1 MPDRAII
8 KILTDNNLKVTPQ
21 RTAVL
26 EVIYNLN
33 NHPSADNIIDYLR
46 LNFPHIPLSTVYKI
60 LDVFVDK
67 GIVTKVKT
75 DDDVMRY
82 DFVNEKHHHLYCAES
97 DRIEDYIDVNLDK
110 IIEDYLQENPI
121 PNFRIKDIKLQIV
134 GNFTDKPGV
143 YSVTNKIDSID

>member
-33 NHPSADNIIDYLR
+33 NHPSADYIIDYLR

-60 LDVFVDK
+60 LDVFVEK

-82 DFVNEKHHHLYCAES
+82 DYVREKHHHLYCADS
-97 DRIEDYIDVNLDK
+97 DRIEDYIDENLDR
-110 IIEDYLQENPI
+110 IIGDYLLKNPV
-121 PNFRIKDIKLQIV
+121 PNFRIKDVKLQIE
-134 GNFTDKPGV
+134 GNFTDKPAE
-143 YSVTNKIDSID
+143 YTLKNKIDPVD

>member
-60 LDVFVDK
+60 LDVFVEK

-82 DFVNEKHHHLYCAES
+82 DCIRDKHHHLYCAES
-97 DRIEDYIDVNLDK
+97 ERIEDYFDEKLDK
-110 IIEDYLQENPI
+110 IIEDYLRINPI
-121 PNFRIKDIKLQIV
+121 PNFKIKDIKLQIV
-134 GNFTDKPGV
+134 GNFTDKPV
-143 YSVTNKIDSID
+143 